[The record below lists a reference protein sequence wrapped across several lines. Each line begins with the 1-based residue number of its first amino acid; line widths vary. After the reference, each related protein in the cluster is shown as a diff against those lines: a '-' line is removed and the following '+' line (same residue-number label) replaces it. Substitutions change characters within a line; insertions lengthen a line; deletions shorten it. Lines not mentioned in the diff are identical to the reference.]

1 MSTFNKFLLG
11 CTIIATTAVV
21 TLVGVGI
28 ASELDDI
35 RGREL
40 RIRRLKKIL
49 CILTI
54 DIRNI
59 FKIIKWA
66 NHSKNFV
73 SVVEFLIAYKFW
85 ID

>member
-40 RIRRLKKIL
+40 RIRRLKE
-49 CILTI
+49 
-54 DIRNI
+54 NI
-59 FKIIKWA
+59 MHF
-66 NHSKNFV
+66 NNR
-73 SVVEFLIAYKFW
+73 YP
-85 ID
+85 